1 MSQQATSTGP
11 GAPADGTVHR
21 PDGAL
26 SRAGMHR
33 RLTVN
38 SISNVSSYLVSL
50 AVSFALTPFII
61 RNLGDSLYGFWVLLL
76 SFIGY
81 ASILEM
87 GVQPA
92 VVKLVGHYKARGDI
106 PKLHELLSAAL
117 LFFLAA
123 GGIAGLVLVAVLP
136 PLVPRFVSD
145 LAQVPHLR
153 WLFAVLAADAVVMFM
168 TYLFAGILYGWQMYY
183 AKNLID
189 IGTWLA
195 NALLLVL
202 FLRQGGILALAA
214 SKLAT
219 DLVALSAIVSVC
231 RRVFPQLRLQ
241 RRAVH
246 RGSFRELL
254 GFGSRI
260 FVSATTSRLATHAQ
274 PMIIS
279 AVLSSAATA
288 FYYIPARLVDFGRQ
302 MTWGLTTGFMPLF
315 SELHS
320 LEERAL
326 LESIYLR
333 YSRYVLLVILPIL
346 VLLLVF
352 GPPFIV
358 FWLGPERGPEYAERG
373 RPVLHLLAAA
383 ALVENLQPLLWRF
396 FIGVGHLDF
405 LVKVSAA
412 SSGLVVLAGIVL
424 VKPFGLAGIAASV
437 LVGAAVS
444 QVVFAQHT
452 CRFLGLPL
460 LAFLRRVHLR
470 PLLAAGLG
478 LGAAAALARAL
489 GTGSIL
495 SLAAGATSTCL
506 AYGAVVWLLALWPEE
521 RRWVVVRIRG
531 RRRGN
536 RP

>member
-1 MSQQATSTGP
+1 
-11 GAPADGTVHR
+11 
-21 PDGAL
+21 
-26 SRAGMHR
+26 MHR

-38 SISNVSSYLVSL
+38 SISNVSCYFVSL
-50 AVSFALTPFII
+50 VVSFSLTPFIL
-61 RNLGDSLYGFWVLLL
+61 RSLGDSLYGFWVLLL

-106 PKLHELLSAAL
+106 PKLRELLSAAL
-117 LFFLAA
+117 YFFLAA
-123 GGIAGLVLVAVLP
+123 GGLAGLVLVAVVP

-153 WLFAVLAADAVVMFM
+153 WLFAVLAADSIVMFM

-189 IGTWLA
+189 IGTWLT

-202 FLRQGGILALAA
+202 FLRPGGILTLAA
-214 SKLAT
+214 IKLAT

-231 RRVFPQLRLQ
+231 RRVFPELRLQ
-241 RRAVH
+241 RGAVH
-246 RGSFRELL
+246 QGSFRELL

-279 AVLSSAATA
+279 SGLSAAATA
-288 FYYIPARLVDFGRQ
+288 FYSFPARLVDFGRQ
-302 MTWGLTTGFMPLF
+302 ITWGLTTGFMPLF

-326 LESIYLR
+326 LESVYLR
-333 YSRYVLLVILPIL
+333 YSRYVLLAMLPIL
-346 VLLLVF
+346 VLLFAF
-352 GPPFIV
+352 GPPFIGL
-358 FWLGPERGPEYAERG
+358 WLGPEHGPAYAERG
-373 RPVLHLLAAA
+373 RVVLYLLAAA
-383 ALVENLQPLLWRF
+383 SLVESLQPLLWRF

-412 SSGLVVLAGIVL
+412 TSGLVILTGIVL
-424 VKPFGLAGIAASV
+424 VQPLGIAGVAVGV
-437 LVGAAVS
+437 LLGAVLA
-444 QVVFAQHT
+444 QVVFAHHT
-452 CRFLGLPL
+452 CRFLHLSLP
-460 LAFLRRVHLR
+460 AFIRRVHLQ
-470 PLLAAGLG
+470 PLLAGGIGLG
-478 LGAAAALARAL
+478 VALGIARAI
-489 GTGSIL
+489 GTGSL
-495 SLAAGATSTCL
+495 LALAAGATSTCL
-506 AYGAVVWLLALWPEE
+506 AYVAIVWLLALRPEE
-521 RRWVVVRIRG
+521 RRWVAARIR
-531 RRRGN
+531 RR
-536 RP
+536 P